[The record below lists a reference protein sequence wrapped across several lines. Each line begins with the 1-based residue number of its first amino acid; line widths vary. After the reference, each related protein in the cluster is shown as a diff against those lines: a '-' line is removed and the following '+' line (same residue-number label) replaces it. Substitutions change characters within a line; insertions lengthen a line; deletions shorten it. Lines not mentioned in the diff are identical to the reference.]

1 MEIYVAGTPEEIAAL
16 VAATQERRY
25 QDTRVLLDGEGV
37 WKQDAT
43 CNRVV
48 RKDNEL
54 GVRTMRDDGGEF
66 KSWAALILSL
76 LALIASVVK
85 AAVELTAGKLY

>member
-43 CNRVV
+43 CNRVA

-54 GVRTMRDDGGEF
+54 GG
-66 KSWAALILSL
+66 AHN
-76 LALIASVVK
+76 
-85 AAVELTAGKLY
+85 AG

>member
-16 VAATQERRY
+16 VAATQERRN

-48 RKDNEL
+48 RKGNEL
-54 GVRTMRDDGGEF
+54 GG
-66 KSWAALILSL
+66 AQN
-76 LALIASVVK
+76 
-85 AAVELTAGKLY
+85 AG

>member
-1 MEIYVAGTPEEIAAL
+1 MRKEDKLEIYIAGTPEEIAAL
-16 VAATQERRY
+16 VAATQERRN

-48 RKDNEL
+48 RKGNEL
-54 GVRTMRDDGGEF
+54 GG
-66 KSWAALILSL
+66 AHN
-76 LALIASVVK
+76 
-85 AAVELTAGKLY
+85 AG